1 MAFIQNLGSLR
12 SPVSTYAN
20 LPITGNVLGDLRIL
34 TDLGV
39 LYTWTSS
46 SGSGSLS
53 DWKKV
58 TVSSYND
65 LTGRPT
71 STPLAIDDATQA
83 IRNIYLNYVY
93 MFFISIAAI
102 SQNVMK
108 MFEGMLDSFVTED
121 GMDLTRTSGQ
131 RRLDVIGA
139 QAGIAYYRNNFD
151 GSLDDYTKILIHGRN
166 YNDVLQTLPE
176 GEGGHGGGGGGMGG
190 GEITYASFFDELYND
205 ILPYNT
211 DADTVIT
218 KFGEKSIQFAG
229 TTDSYLIIPY
239 VNQDGDCFKVSGLDF
254 TWDFWVRPDN
264 DDAETIV
271 VDHSFDRV
279 EGVNFKI
286 ERLADK
292 TIKATLRTCTN
303 YTWDMKWQPVDPV
316 TNNVASVN
324 TIEKELWSHIML
336 VRSSGYLKLFINGVL
351 EATSSITDNQAIVDY
366 TNSMSVPYGGSEQ
379 SFRIGYNFT
388 GRMEE
393 IRFSKGIARYTSTFT
408 PRTTPYNTPTQSA
421 PCNNMIIQSEGYEAD
436 AIPTSARI
444 VIFEQDAV
452 KSYEP
457 EVVETIIPNT
467 DIKVYISRDGG
478 ITFTQATDLKY
489 EFNIYQEVIW
499 GSIYNNVNFLVGTV
513 NLSSQPNGKE
523 MVYKITTH
531 NNKDLLIR
539 SVAVNW
545 K

>member
-1 MAFIQNLGSLR
+1 MAFIQQLGQLR
-12 SPVSTYAN
+12 SPAATYAA
-20 LPITGNVLGDLRIL
+20 LPTSGNVLGDLRLI
-34 TDLGV
+34 TDLGS
-39 LYTWTSS
+39 LYTWMSS

-102 SQNVMK
+102 SQKVMK

-121 GMDLTRTSGQ
+121 GLDLTRTSGQ

-151 GSLDDYTKILIHGRN
+151 GSLDNYTKILIHGRN

-176 GEGGHGGGGGGMGG
+176 GEGGHGGGGG

-239 VNQDGDCFKVSGLDF
+239 VNQDGNPFEVNGLDF

-264 DDAETIV
+264 DDAETII
-271 VDHSFDRV
+271 VDQSFDRS
-279 EGVNFKI
+279 EKNFKI
-286 ERLADK
+286 ERLANK
-292 TIKATLRTCTN
+292 TIKVTLRTCTD

-316 TNNVASVN
+316 TNDVTSIN
-324 TIEKELWSHIML
+324 TIEKETWSHIAL

-351 EATSSITDNQAIVDY
+351 EATSSIADNQAIVDY
-366 TNSMSVPYGGSEQ
+366 TNSMYVPYYEGSC

-408 PRTTPYNTPTQSA
+408 PRTTPYNTPTQSV
-421 PCNNMIIQSEGYEAD
+421 PCNNMVIQSEGYEAD
-436 AIPTSARI
+436 TIPTSARI

-478 ITFTQATDLKY
+478 TTFTQATDLKY

-513 NLSSQPNGKE
+513 DLSSQPNGKE